1 MRVLMQSRKNF
12 FDLKG
17 GDTVQLTK
25 TKDELQKLGV
35 DVDLSL
41 DFSPDL
47 TNYDLV
53 HLSNVTRI
61 QETYLQVKNAVSQC
75 KPIVLSTIFW
85 PMEDFERRGQVG
97 IRKFVNEHFHI
108 DNIERIKATARFLKN
123 KDARNIAT
131 KNLITVGY
139 TKMQRYVVDNTN
151 FFLPNAE
158 LEMEALED
166 QFSFKTS
173 NYVVV
178 PNAVDLI
185 SVNEAESEP
194 IPSEFEKYRDA
205 VICVGRIEPR
215 KNQVSLAKALENSGY
230 KLLFVGAVSTNQKEY
245 FKELLE
251 IVEQNNNFYY
261 EPYIDNKELY
271 KLYRICKVSALP
283 SWLDTPGLVSL
294 EAAAMG
300 CNLAISSKGT
310 TKEYFRQYA
319 SYCEPDNLKS
329 IRKAVDDAFNKPRQE
344 ELINLIKSEYNWENA
359 ALQTL
364 KGYEMALQE
373 YNK

>member
-1 MRVLMQSRKNF
+1 MQSRKNF

-108 DNIERIKATARFLKN
+108 DNIERIKAAARFLKN

-131 KNLITVGY
+131 KKLITVGY
-139 TKMQRYVVDNTN
+139 TKMQQYVVDNTN
-151 FFLPNAE
+151 IFLPNAE
-158 LEMEALED
+158 LEMKALED

-173 NYVVV
+173 KYVVV

-185 SVNEAESEP
+185 SVSEAESEP
-194 IPSEFEKYRDA
+194 IPSEFEKYRGA

-215 KNQVSLAKALENSGY
+215 KNQVSLAKALKNSDY
-230 KLLFVGAVSTNQKEY
+230 KLLFVGAVSANQKEY

-261 EPYIDNKELY
+261 EPYIDNKDLY

-329 IRKAVDDAFNKPRQE
+329 IRMAVDEAFNKPRQV
-344 ELINLIKSEYNWENA
+344 ELINLIKFKYNWKNA